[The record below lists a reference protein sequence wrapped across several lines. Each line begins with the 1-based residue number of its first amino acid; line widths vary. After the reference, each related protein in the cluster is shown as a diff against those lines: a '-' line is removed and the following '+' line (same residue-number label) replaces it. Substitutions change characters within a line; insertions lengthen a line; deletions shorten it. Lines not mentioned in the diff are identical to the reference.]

1 MIRWRFCTVLL
12 FLLSIGGCASGP
24 DAPPYPAFVVSAE
37 LPDVFMASL
46 PGVRA
51 KQFAGDAQT
60 RVTSNRVDLP
70 TGWSGT
76 TGGSPGQDLELFV
89 LAGRVQLADITL
101 EQGGYA
107 FLPSGSLGFNL
118 RADDGA
124 RVLYFRNNSNESATI
139 RSPIIVDS
147 GLLDWEATDRI
158 GVLSKDLRADPGS
171 GARTWL
177 MRIEPGAQLPWQSES
192 VRREGYLVAGQF
204 RDSECVDGEAFTEVY
219 LPGGYFYRPAGAV
232 SGGPEAAAIT
242 ESLWFMRETA
252 ASQTSA
258 GTCVANN

>member
-1 MIRWRFCTVLL
+1 MIRWRFCTFVLL
-12 FLLSIGGCASGP
+12 VLSIGGCASGP
-24 DAPPYPAFVVSAE
+24 DAPSYPAFVVSEE
-37 LPDVFMASL
+37 LPDLFMASL

-51 KQFAGDAQT
+51 KQLAGDAQT

-89 LAGRVQLADITL
+89 LAGRLQLADITL

-124 RVLYFRNNSNESATI
+124 RVLYFRNNTNESATI
-139 RSPIIVDS
+139 RAPIIIDS
-147 GLLDWEATDRI
+147 GLIDWQATDTI

-177 MRIEPGAQLPWQSES
+177 LRIETDAQLPWQSES

-204 RDSECVDGEAFTEVY
+204 QDSECVDGEAYTEIY
-219 LPGGYFYRPAGAV
+219 LPGGYFYRPADAI
-232 SGGPEAAAIT
+232 SGGPAAMAIT
-242 ESLWFMRETA
+242 ESVWFMRETSTSRSSA
-252 ASQTSA
+252 AS
-258 GTCVANN
+258 CMLN

>member
-1 MIRWRFCTVLL
+1 MIRWRIPTVLL
-12 FLLSIGGCASGP
+12 LVMSICGCASGP
-24 DAPPYPAFVVSAE
+24 EAPPYPAFVVADE

-89 LAGRVQLADITL
+89 LAGRLQLADITL

-124 RVLYFRNNSNESATI
+124 RILYFRNNTNETATI

-147 GLLDWEATDRI
+147 GLIDWQATDTI

-177 MRIEPGAQLPWQSES
+177 VRIEPDAQLPWQSES

-204 RDSECVDGEAFTEVY
+204 QDSECVAGEAFTEIY
-219 LPGGYFYRPAGAV
+219 LPGGYFDRPAGAV
-232 SGGPEAAAIT
+232 SGGPEAVAIT
-242 ESLWFMRETA
+242 ESIWFMRETS
-252 ASQTSA
+252 ASRTTTAS
-258 GTCVANN
+258 CVSK